1 MKYEED
7 YVGALECFSRAQAL
21 DPTWGEPKE
30 QEAYLVCLPLTL
42 HSKVVS
48 SNPLSTC
55 PFYSHL

>member
-48 SNPLSTC
+48 SNPLSAC
-55 PFYSHL
+55 RF